1 MKLTDYITSFLVDQG
16 IDNIFGVTGGG
27 VVHLFDSISKTEN
40 ISAVYCHH
48 EQAAALAA
56 VAYAKVNNNIGAA
69 IVTTGPGCT
78 NAITGVLAAWQ
89 DSIPCIFISGQA
101 RKEHTSHGTKLRQLG
116 TQEMDILPVVQPIT
130 KYVVMVDD
138 PENIRYIL
146 EKAIYLAFDGRPGPV
161 WIDLPLD
168 FQWTDIDI
176 NTLTSFK
183 IPDKVENHFDKLT
196 HESIDLCLS
205 LLADSKR
212 PLFFAGNGI
221 HLGHAEDKF
230 KEIID
235 QLNIPFVSTWT
246 ASDIIPD
253 ENNLN
258 IGRVGISG
266 QRGANIAVQ
275 NCDLLICIGSHLGI
289 THTGTMFSSFA
300 KNAKII
306 MVDIDENELS
316 NETVHVDFPI
326 LSDSKLFL
334 DGLLSCINNFN
345 INNIDSWRKS
355 CNNFRKY
362 NEVPCNVDSNSGF
375 INPYIFLNKLSTE
388 MMDGDI
394 VVVDGGGTNLYMSF
408 QGIKLKNNQR
418 IICSSAISAMGT
430 GFPESIGASFA
441 SPNCKVICLIGD
453 GSFQLNVQELQTI
466 QHHNLP
472 IKIFVMNNDGYL
484 AIRHTQEIFLDS
496 NFTGSAKEGGMS
508 LPDSTLIAE
517 AYGIKTTTID
527 NYSDL
532 QKKIQWT
539 LDYPGPS
546 LCEIKISPKQ
556 KLIPQQGWDKN
567 SDGTFSARPL
577 EDMYP
582 FLPRLEFNDI
592 MITE

>member
-418 IICSSAISAMGT
+418 II
-430 GFPESIGASFA
+430 
-441 SPNCKVICLIGD
+441 
-453 GSFQLNVQELQTI
+453 
-466 QHHNLP
+466 
-472 IKIFVMNNDGYL
+472 
-484 AIRHTQEIFLDS
+484 
-496 NFTGSAKEGGMS
+496 
-508 LPDSTLIAE
+508 
-517 AYGIKTTTID
+517 
-527 NYSDL
+527 
-532 QKKIQWT
+532 
-539 LDYPGPS
+539 
-546 LCEIKISPKQ
+546 
-556 KLIPQQGWDKN
+556 
-567 SDGTFSARPL
+567 
-577 EDMYP
+577 
-582 FLPRLEFNDI
+582 
-592 MITE
+592 